1 MVLAGY
7 GYLAP
12 NYTQVEP
19 AARPAAVLGANQVLI
34 LDVQL
39 VETTEPRTAELT
51 VTWQPLQPLDF
62 DYSVFFQA
70 IAGAGEQEQAVA
82 QLDVQPLGGARP
94 ATGWRPGEI
103 LTERYRL
110 DLAAAPAQE
119 TLRYYFGYYDWRD
132 GRRLA
137 VDGGVDDNSYWQGQT
152 QRPPADLDADGA
164 D

>member
-1 MVLAGY
+1 MVLASY

-12 NYTQVEP
+12 SYTQVEP

-34 LDVQL
+34 LDAQL

-62 DYSVFFQA
+62 DYNVFFQA
-70 IAGAGEQEQAVA
+70 IAGEQEQAVA

-103 LTERYRL
+103 LTETYRL
-110 DLAAAPAQE
+110 DLAAVPAHE
-119 TLRYYFGYYDWRD
+119 ALRYYFGYYDWRD
-132 GRRLA
+132 GHRLA
-137 VDGGVDDNSYWQGQT
+137 VDGGVDDKMVLQGQT
-152 QRPPADLDADGA
+152 QKPPADLGTDGT